1 MRDKGIEGERD
12 RGIERDRDSA
22 SCGELRSRLQEY
34 VTRELDRESR
44 RLFDAHLVE
53 CVECQRE
60 LALMTAVVS
69 TLEHQTVLEPSSDFS
84 RRVLVSLP
92 RQRRA
97 LLLSPW
103 WSLALAPL
111 LAGLVWLF
119 RAPLERGIAGLLG
132 RFVPNT
138 VALPALTMQSAG
150 IAAAAVV
157 GLGLLVAAGG
167 AVFCWRVYLQE

>member
-1 MRDKGIEGERD
+1 MNCEEIR
-12 RGIERDRDSA
+12 
-22 SCGELRSRLQEY
+22 RSVQDY
-34 VTRELDRESR
+34 VTRELGPENR

-53 CVECQRE
+53 CPECQRE

-69 TLEHQTVLEPSSDFS
+69 TLEHQAVLEPSSDFS
-84 RRVLVSLP
+84 RRVLAALP

-111 LAGLVWLF
+111 LAGAVWLY
-119 RAPLERGIAGLLG
+119 RVPLERGVAGLLG
-132 RFVPNT
+132 RFIPNN

-157 GLGLLVAAGG
+157 GLGLLVTAGG
-167 AVFCWRVYLQE
+167 AVFCWRTYLRD

>member
-1 MRDKGIEGERD
+1 MNCDEVR
-12 RGIERDRDSA
+12 
-22 SCGELRSRLQEY
+22 RSLQDY
-34 VTRELDRESR
+34 VTRELAPESR

-53 CVECQRE
+53 CSECQRE

-84 RRVLVSLP
+84 RRVLAALP

-111 LAGLVWLF
+111 LAGAVWLF
-119 RAPLERGIAGLLG
+119 RTPLERGIVALLG
-132 RFVPNT
+132 RSGFSNISV
-138 VALPALTMQSAG
+138 PALSIQGAG
-150 IAAAAVV
+150 IAAAVV
-157 GLGLLVAAGG
+157 AGLGLLVAAGG